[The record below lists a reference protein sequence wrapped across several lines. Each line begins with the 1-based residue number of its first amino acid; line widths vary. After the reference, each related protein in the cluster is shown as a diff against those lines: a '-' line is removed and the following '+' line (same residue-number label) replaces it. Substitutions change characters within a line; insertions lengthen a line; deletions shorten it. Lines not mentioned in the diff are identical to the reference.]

1 MEYEIN
7 DATITLKQTFD
18 APKDV
23 VFSMFQNPHIAKWW
37 GPSTY
42 PVTVSRQDFSV
53 GGTWHYCMTGPEG
66 EQAWGKAIYDEID
79 QPNKITYR
87 DYFSDADGTIDESL
101 PAGTITILFNEVDGK
116 TTVTSIG
123 TYESADAITKLV
135 EMGMI
140 DGVTETWVQ
149 LDKLLNKMQSQSQ

>member
-7 DATITLKQTFD
+7 NATITRNQTCD

-23 VFSMFQNPHIAKWW
+23 VFAMFQNPHIEKWW

-42 PVTVSRQDFSV
+42 PVTVSEQDFSV
-53 GGTWHYCMTGPEG
+53 GGTWLYCMTGPEG

-79 QPNKITYR
+79 APNKITYR
-87 DYFSDADGTIDESL
+87 DYFSDANGVIDESL
-101 PAGTITILFNEVDGK
+101 PAGTITMVFDEREGK
-116 TTVTSIG
+116 TTIASVS
-123 TYESADAITKLV
+123 TYESADAVTKLV

-140 DGVTETWVQ
+140 DGVTETWKQ
-149 LDKLLNKMQSQSQ
+149 LERLLQDK